1 MNDYNK
7 DYFWTSVDSNTGMK
21 RYYFRINGMMVEVP
35 KDVYNVCFNSY
46 VKILRDN
53 RRNKKNG
60 LVSLNEVNSEEHEYI
75 DLIADPCELEK
86 EVYNKLSLQRLLL
99 ELSFLDD
106 EEKQI
111 VYGLLV
117 EEKSIRTLAKE
128 MNIPVMTLQDRKKR
142 ILQKLKDKT
151 FK

>member
-7 DYFWTSVDSNTGMK
+7 DYFWTSVDSGTGIK

-35 KDVYNVCFNSY
+35 KEVYNVCFNSY
-46 VKILRDN
+46 VKTLRDN

-60 LVSLNEVNSEEHEYI
+60 LMSLNVENLENHEYI
-75 DLIADPCELEK
+75 DLVSDPCDLEK
-86 EVYNKLSLQRLLL
+86 EVINKLMLQRLFF
-99 ELSFLDD
+99 ELSSLDD

-111 VYGLLV
+111 VYDLLI
-117 EEKSIRTLAKE
+117 EDKSIRILSKE

-151 FK
+151 LK

>member
-7 DYFWTSVDSNTGMK
+7 DYFWTSVDSDTGMK
-21 RYYFRINGMMVEVP
+21 RYYFRINGVMVEVP
-35 KDVYNVCFNSY
+35 KEVYNVCFNSY
-46 VKILRDN
+46 VKTLRDN

-60 LVSLNEVNSEEHEYI
+60 LMSLNVENLENHEYI
-75 DLIADPCELEK
+75 ALVADPCDLEK
-86 EVYNKLSLQRLLL
+86 EVINKLMLQRLLF
-99 ELSFLDD
+99 EFSHLDE

-111 VYGLLV
+111 VYGLLI
-117 EEKSIRTLAKE
+117 EDKSIRILSKE

-151 FK
+151 LK

>member
-7 DYFWTSVDSNTGMK
+7 DYFWTSIDSDTGVK
-21 RYYFRINGMMVEVP
+21 SYYFNINGMMVEVP
-35 KDVYNVCFNSY
+35 KEVYNVCFNSY
-46 VKILRDN
+46 VKTLRDN

-60 LVSLNEVNSEEHEYI
+60 LVSLNEENPENHEYI
-75 DLIADPCELEK
+75 NFVADPCELEK
-86 EVYNKLSLQRLLL
+86 EVINKLMLQRLLF
-99 ELSFLDD
+99 ELSSLDD

-111 VYGLLV
+111 VYGLLI
-117 EEKSIRTLAKE
+117 EDKSIRILSKE

-151 FK
+151 LK